1 MNRNKLTAAL
11 TAGALSFCLSF
22 GGVAA
27 MCTGLV
33 LNAELIPLAL
43 GCLILAFGCGFG
55 ATFRR
60 SGWVFLGISGLIILG
75 SVLLP
80 SIREQW
86 LSLAVT
92 AFEYYDRAYHI
103 GIPEFLEVS
112 RSLEHRLPLLMLAF
126 FICMVTV
133 QTVVRRWPAS
143 LSIYLALLP
152 LITCFIVTD
161 TVPELWSLLLWIF
174 GLVVLLLSHPVRQRD
189 SAQGN
194 RLAALLALPVA
205 LALGL
210 LLLAIPQEGYEP
222 PDKIN
227 SAEELVGW
235 VSSKMPFLGQTSSG
249 ELVLSFG
256 GGIADRVNL
265 KNLGKRN
272 MPNTPVME
280 LEADFSGKVYLRGV
294 DMDQYD
300 GLSWTA
306 TDDREEDDFCLLD
319 GWAQRRGSLDIRVLG
334 TRAYRYVPYWPKTA
348 KTFDGGQLSNDG
360 YVREYSYDVTHLPVG
375 WQQMWRYNYGTSS
388 STDSI
393 YLTLPTDTAA
403 DAREIL
409 AEAGISSSWDT
420 LTIAQK
426 IEEYVENSA
435 VYDLN
440 PDVMPESEKD
450 LAIWFLQ
457 EAERGYC
464 VHFATAATVLLRAA
478 GVPARY
484 VEGYTA
490 YVTAGD
496 VTVVRANKAH
506 AWVEYYVSGIGW
518 LTIDPTPSDST
529 TPSTEGTEG
538 TEGTETVPTETEV
551 TVTEPPATLP
561 TEPSQST
568 LPSHSTEP
576 LPTDPS
582 GSTET
587 DPTESLT
594 IVLPTATA
602 PAGTT
607 DPSTES
613 TRGEEED
620 QPPKKQKEPLP
631 GWFWA
636 ILIGLATLVAL
647 VLTAL
652 GQWLLR
658 RWLKLRRMYRGSLN
672 AQALARYREVR
683 RHVRARKIRIPGHLK
698 QLAEKACFSR
708 QGITV
713 GELTRFDAFL
723 RESTAALEKENWVK
737 KLYYRLILAII

>member
-1 MNRNKLTAAL
+1 MNRNKLTTAL
-11 TAGALSFCLSF
+11 TAGALAFCLSF
-22 GGVAA
+22 GAVGA
-27 MCTGLV
+27 MCTGLL
-33 LNAELIPLAL
+33 LNAELFPLAL
-43 GCLILAFGCGFG
+43 GCLILSFGCSF
-55 ATFRR
+55 AALFRR
-60 SGWVFLGISGLIILG
+60 SGWVFLGISGLTIFG
-75 SVLLP
+75 SVMVP

-92 AFEYYDRAYHI
+92 AFEYYDQAYNI
-103 GIPEFLEVS
+103 GIPSFLDVS
-112 RSLEHRLPLLMLAF
+112 RSLPHQLPLLMLAF
-126 FICMVTV
+126 FICMVTG

-143 LSIYLALLP
+143 LSIYLALVP

-194 RLAALLALPVA
+194 RLAVMLALPVA

-210 LLLAIPQEGYEP
+210 LLLAVPQEGYEP
-222 PDKIN
+222 PKKIN
-227 SAEELVGW
+227 SAEELLGW

-249 ELVLSFG
+249 ELVFSFS

-265 KNLGKRN
+265 KSLGKRN

-306 TDDREEDDFCLLD
+306 TDDREEDDFCLPT

-334 TRAYRYVPYWPKTA
+334 TRGYRYVPYWPKTA
-348 KTFDGGQLSNDG
+348 RTFTGGQLSNDG
-360 YVREYSYDVTHLPVG
+360 YVREYSYDVTQLPIG
-375 WQQMWRYNYGTSS
+375 WQQMWRYDYGASS
-388 STDSI
+388 STDDI

-403 DAREIL
+403 EAIKIL
-409 AEAGISSSWDT
+409 AEAGISSGRDT
-420 LTIAQK
+420 PAIARK

-440 PDVMPESEKD
+440 PDVMPDSQED
-450 LAIWFLQ
+450 LAIWFLR

-490 YVTAGD
+490 YVSAGD

-518 LTIDPTPSDST
+518 LTIDPTPSASST
-529 TPSTEGTEG
+529 PSTEVTESTEGTE
-538 TEGTETVPTETEV
+538 TIPTETEA
-551 TVTEPPATLP
+551 TVTEPSESLP

-568 LPSHSTEP
+568 VPSQSTEP

-594 IVLPTATA
+594 IVLPTATG
-602 PAGTT
+602 PADTTEPSTGTT
-607 DPSTES
+607 QDDD
-613 TRGEEED
+613 ED
-620 QPPKKQKEPLP
+620 EPPQNQKEPLP

-636 ILIGLATLVAL
+636 IVIGLATLVAL
-647 VLTAL
+647 VLTVL

-658 RWLKLRRMYRGSLN
+658 RWLKLRQMYRGSLN

-683 RHVRARKIRIPGHLK
+683 RHVRVRKLRIPGHLK

-708 QGITV
+708 SGITAE
-713 GELTRFDAFL
+713 ELTRFDAFL
-723 RESTAALEKENWVK
+723 QESTAALEKENWAK